1 MIYWIFDMDETL
13 YKINRGERFNYDSL
27 TSGKDYCMI
36 DSVSVS
42 KVASVRDIESNL
54 NPSSYYGLIDFE
66 LIKFRQPRQT

>member
-1 MIYWIFDMDETL
+1 MDA
-13 YKINRGERFNYDSL
+13 ISL
-27 TSGKDYCMI
+27 NAVKPGSFLADAKPPVKVENPDAQA
-36 DSVSVS
+36 VS

>member
-1 MIYWIFDMDETL
+1 VLGSFKSGIA
-13 YKINRGERFNYDSL
+13 FNYDSL